1 MTSAPSASAAS
12 SAAPAPSAPPASS
25 APPSDAGPQ
34 DPDGPADSLVL
45 LHVPDTA
52 DAATWLQEQRH
63 ALRATVLDHGAVLV
77 RGLGIKDPADVGR
90 ALRQLGA
97 APVTETEAFAARQT
111 HGEGVYSSAAWP
123 PNQPM
128 CMHHE
133 LSYTTEFPS
142 LLLFG
147 CLTPPTTGGATTVAD
162 AAAVLDALPAEVTEP
177 FLREGW
183 LLTRTYGNDI
193 GASLTEAFGTDDRGA
208 IEQHCRTHAI
218 AYEWLPDGTL
228 RTRQR
233 RSAVLRHPETGRR
246 CWFNQIAF
254 LNEWT
259 LDPDIRDFLI
269 DAYGAEGLP
278 FNTHYGN
285 GAPLDRDTVQLI
297 NEVYE
302 AHTVRR
308 PWEAGDLMLVDN
320 LRTAHAR
327 EAFQGPR
334 QVVVAMADPRR
345 AADCDPTIEVTL
357 P

>member
-1 MTSAPSASAAS
+1 MTSTASVPPPPSG
-12 SAAPAPSAPPASS
+12 SAPVAVPDTGAQ
-25 APPSDAGPQ
+25 DAAGAG
-34 DPDGPADSLVL
+34 DVLAL

-63 ALRATVLDHGAVLV
+63 ALRAAVLEHGAVLV
-77 RGLGIKDPADVGR
+77 RGLGIEDPAEVGR

-97 APVTETEAFAARQT
+97 APVAETEAFASRQT
-111 HGEGVYSSAAWP
+111 YGEGVYSSAGWP

-142 LLLFG
+142 LLLFA
-147 CLTPPTTGGATTVAD
+147 CLTPPTAGGATTVAD
-162 AAAVLDALPAEVTEP
+162 AAAVFDALPAEVTEP

-193 GASLTEAFGTDDRGA
+193 GASLTEAFGSDDRDA
-208 IEQHCRTHAI
+208 VERHCRAHAI
-218 AYEWLPDGTL
+218 AYAWRPDGTL
-228 RTRQR
+228 HTRQR
-233 RSAVLRHPETGRR
+233 RSAVLRHPQSGRR

-259 LDPDIRDFLI
+259 LDPDIREYLVDT
-269 DAYGAEGLP
+269 YGAEGLP

-285 GAPLDRDTVQLI
+285 GAPLDRDTVRLI

-308 PWEAGDLMLVDN
+308 PWQAGDLMLVDN

-334 QVVVAMADPRR
+334 RVVVAMADPLR
-345 AADCDPTIEVTL
+345 AADCEPTIEVTL
-357 P
+357 T